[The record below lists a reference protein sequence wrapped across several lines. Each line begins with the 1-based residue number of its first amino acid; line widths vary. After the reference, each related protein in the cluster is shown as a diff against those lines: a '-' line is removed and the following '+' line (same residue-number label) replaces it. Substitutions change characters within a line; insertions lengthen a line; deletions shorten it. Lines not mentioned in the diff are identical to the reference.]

1 MVDYTFLLSEL
12 QDMLYH
18 KSALLEASNARI
30 ADLELRLNIKNVGL
44 ENDKR
49 EIELIKE
56 QFNKQLSE
64 IREECKTLREIQC
77 QYEENKEEEESKK
90 KFLEELPKFGA
101 DVIMVDSN
109 TSVSEQDAEYRLGLM
124 SAADIDDSC
133 NDIPIL
139 TPK

>member
-49 EIELIKE
+49 EIDLIKE
-56 QFNKQLSE
+56 QFNKQLFE

-109 TSVSEQDAEYRLGLM
+109 TSVSEQDAKYRLGLM

-133 NDIPIL
+133 NDISIL